1 MRRIGLLTSGGDAP
15 GMNAAIRA
23 VVRHA
28 LGRSLE
34 VVGIR
39 RGFAGL
45 LAGELQPLTRAGV
58 ANIIQHGGTILGT
71 SRSAEF
77 LLPEGRA
84 RAASVLRGAGIE
96 GLVTIGGDGTFR
108 GATLLLE
115 EHRVAVAGVPGTI
128 DNDVYGTD
136 FTIGFDTAVNTAL
149 EAIDRI
155 RDTAASHE
163 RIFLVEVMGR
173 TCGDI
178 ALGVGVAGG
187 AEEVLIPEIQTDL
200 LTLAAELRQSWE
212 RGKRSSIIVVAE
224 SGEQG
229 RSFRLAE
236 EIERLTGLQPRV
248 CVFGHIQRGG
258 TPTARDRVLASRL
271 GTAAVDILLDGGGM
285 MAGDTSGA
293 VVRVAV
299 RPAGAGAGPRVTEAA
314 LADYPKTVVL
324 KDGTHVL
331 LRPMTATDREAVTAL
346 HDRLAPGEGRTARV
360 ETADAIVLACDA
372 ERVVAAALLE
382 RTAPDAAAVTVVL
395 DPAYRGRR
403 LGTWMLLDCV
413 HLAAGLGL
421 ARLESVAPAGDE
433 ARLAALRRLDFVE
446 RPDGASASAVVFV
459 KTLHATWTDF

>member
-34 VVGIR
+34 VIGIR
-39 RGFAGL
+39 RGYAGL

-58 ANIIQHGGTILGT
+58 ANVIQHGGTVLGT
-71 SRSAEF
+71 SRSPEF
-77 LLPEGRA
+77 FLPEGRA
-84 RAASVLRGAGIE
+84 RAAAVLRGAGIE
-96 GLVTIGGDGTFR
+96 GLVTIGGEGTFH

-115 EHRVAVAGVPGTI
+115 EHGIAVAGVPGTI

-187 AEEVLIPEIQTDL
+187 AEDVLIPELPTDVM
-200 LTLAAELRQSWE
+200 TLAAELRQSWE

-229 RSFRLAE
+229 RSFRIAE
-236 EIERLTGLQPRV
+236 EIGRLTGLEPRV

-271 GTAAVDILLDGGGM
+271 GTAAVDILVEGGGM
-285 MAGDTSGA
+285 MAGESGGA
-293 VVRVAV
+293 VVHVPLRDTWAKRRATPADLLALV
-299 RPAGAGAGPRVTEAA
+299 RD
-314 LADYPKTVVL
+314 LA
-324 KDGTHVL
+324 
-331 LRPMTATDREAVTAL
+331 
-346 HDRLAPGEGRTARV
+346 
-360 ETADAIVLACDA
+360 
-372 ERVVAAALLE
+372 
-382 RTAPDAAAVTVVL
+382 
-395 DPAYRGRR
+395 
-403 LGTWMLLDCV
+403 
-413 HLAAGLGL
+413 
-421 ARLESVAPAGDE
+421 
-433 ARLAALRRLDFVE
+433 
-446 RPDGASASAVVFV
+446 
-459 KTLHATWTDF
+459 